1 VNLDK
6 SKFKCW
12 SGVERRIWMLLQA
25 VFYINE
31 VRDIGKYL
39 SLVEGDGISS
49 FIFGKKI
56 QLFLH

>member
-1 VNLDK
+1 
-6 SKFKCW
+6 
-12 SGVERRIWMLLQA
+12 MLLQA